1 MGSTQSTWGV
11 QDLQSQ
17 RTQGLAR
24 IMKLFLVVPSLL
36 CLVTS
41 SPLPQDPNDEVELI
55 NGGPV
60 STNDGDYDY
69 SGFGGFVPRVRVFLI
84 PAQESENDSS
94 IGDVGGFLGILKS
107 IFAAGQ
113 SPTLT
118 ETTAVDE
125 NKSCFLCELLDET
138 LSDVQGHIDDV
149 RDRENEVDFIEGEN
163 GLGINNST
171 HTKKVLEDGTVLH
184 INKTIIADTDEDG
197 NSFFLHRSVIHNVGE
212 DDQLEGG
219 EEVFETEAEDEDGID
234 DGLVS
239 G

>member
-1 MGSTQSTWGV
+1 MGL

-24 IMKLFLVVPSLL
+24 TMKLFLVVPSLL

-55 NGGPV
+55 SGGPV

-107 IFAAGQ
+107 IFAAGP

-118 ETTAVDE
+118 ETPAVDE
-125 NKSCFLCELLDET
+125 KSCFLCELLDET
-138 LSDVQGHIDDV
+138 LSDVQGHINDV

-163 GLGINNST
+163 SLGINNST

-197 NSFFLHRSVIHNVGE
+197 NSFFFHRSVIHNVGE
-212 DDQLEGG
+212 GDQLGDG
-219 EEVFETEAEDEDGID
+219 EEEFETEAEEEDGID
-234 DGLVS
+234 DGLIA

>member
-1 MGSTQSTWGV
+1 MGAV

-69 SGFGGFVPRVRVFLI
+69 SGFGGFVPRVRVFFI
-84 PAQESENDSS
+84 PVQESENDSS
-94 IGDVGGFLGILKS
+94 TGDVGGFLGILKS
-107 IFAAGQ
+107 IFAAGP

-125 NKSCFLCELLDET
+125 NKSCFLCELLDDT

-149 RDRENEVDFIEGEN
+149 RDRENEIDFIEGEN
-163 GLGINNST
+163 ELGINNST
-171 HTKKVLEDGTVLH
+171 HTKKVLDDGTVLH

-197 NSFFLHRSVIHNVGE
+197 NSFFFHRSVIHNVGE
-212 DDQLEGG
+212 EDQLEGG
-219 EEVFETEAEDEDGID
+219 EEEFETEAEADDGID

>member
-1 MGSTQSTWGV
+1 MGVYKAAV

-55 NGGPV
+55 SGGPV

-84 PAQESENDSS
+84 PAQDSENDSS

-107 IFAAGQ
+107 IFAARH
-113 SPTLT
+113 L
-118 ETTAVDE
+118 
-125 NKSCFLCELLDET
+125 
-138 LSDVQGHIDDV
+138 
-149 RDRENEVDFIEGEN
+149 
-163 GLGINNST
+163 
-171 HTKKVLEDGTVLH
+171 
-184 INKTIIADTDEDG
+184 
-197 NSFFLHRSVIHNVGE
+197 
-212 DDQLEGG
+212 QL
-219 EEVFETEAEDEDGID
+219 
-234 DGLVS
+234 
-239 G
+239 

>member
-1 MGSTQSTWGV
+1 MGV
-11 QDLQSQ
+11 QY
-17 RTQGLAR
+17 RIYNHKEHRGLAR
-24 IMKLFLVVPSLL
+24 IMKLLLVVSSLL

-69 SGFGGFVPRVRVFLI
+69 TGFGGFVPRVRVFLI
-84 PAQESENDSS
+84 PVQESGNDSS
-94 IGDVGGFLGILKS
+94 TGDVGGFLGILKS
-107 IFAAGQ
+107 IFAAGP

-125 NKSCFLCELLDET
+125 NKSCFLCDLLDDT
-138 LSDVQGHIDDV
+138 ISDVQGHFDGV

-163 GLGINNST
+163 GFGINNST

-184 INKTIIADTDEDG
+184 INKTIIADTDQDG
-197 NSFFLHRSVIHNVGE
+197 NSFFFHRSVILNVGE
-212 DDQLEGG
+212 GDDDDDD
-219 EEVFETEAEDEDGID
+219 ETEAEEEDGID
-234 DGLVS
+234 DGL
-239 G
+239 